1 MRVMNSRNCII
12 VGTGPAGYTAA
23 IYAARANLA
32 PLIIE
37 GNQPGGQLTTTTEVE
52 NFPGFP
58 NGIDGPQ
65 LMENMRK
72 QATRF
77 GAEFMATLATS
88 VDLKKY
94 PFKVTLE
101 DGQTITTKSLIVATG
116 ASAKY
121 LGIPHEKELIGKGVS
136 ACATCDGFFYR
147 NKIVHIVGGGDTAME
162 EATFLTKFASKVFV
176 IHRRDSLK
184 ASKAMQERAFSNPKI
199 EFLWNSTVSK
209 ILFDQAGV
217 TGIEL
222 ENLKDGSKKERKTD
236 GLFMAIGHQPNTNFL
251 NKQLAL
257 DDHGFIKTHEGPYT
271 SVEGV
276 FACGDVQDP
285 HFRHAISAAGSGC
298 MAAIAAE
305 RFISSKM

>member
-1 MRVMNSRNCII
+1 MNSRNCII

-285 HFRHAISAAGSGC
+285 HFRQAISAAGSGC

>member
-136 ACATCDGFFYR
+136 ACATCDGFFYKD
-147 NKIVHIVGGGDTAME
+147 KIVHVAGGGDTAIE
-162 EATFLTKFASKVFV
+162 EATFLARFASKVYL
-176 IHRRDSLK
+176 IHRRDKLR
-184 ASKAMQERAFSNPKI
+184 ASKPMQERIFNNPKI
-199 EFLWNSTVSK
+199 EIVWNTIIK
-209 ILFDQAGV
+209 ELKFDDQGLNGLLV
-217 TGIEL
+217 
-222 ENLKDGSKKERKTD
+222 ENTQTHETTLRKTD
-236 GLFMAIGHQPNTNFL
+236 
-251 NKQLAL
+251 
-257 DDHGFIKTHEGPYT
+257 
-271 SVEGV
+271 
-276 FACGDVQDP
+276 
-285 HFRHAISAAGSGC
+285 
-298 MAAIAAE
+298 
-305 RFISSKM
+305 